1 MAAFFTVGLYFGR
14 VEAIFPDGSLE
25 CRFANLVTQNKY
37 KIRTEREVVLP
48 KDVISSNVQASYM
61 ANNIFQL
68 DCNWHLIR
76 DEQERRKKLFNA
88 SKRVGFLKHIYTR
101 TPYRQDR
108 NRYTDQMSLNKT
120 YCTSFMLS
128 SVFLSRCS

>member
-14 VEAIFPDGSLE
+14 VEAIFPDGPLE

-68 DCNWHLIR
+68 DCDWRLIR

-88 SKRVGFLKHIYTR
+88 SKRVGFLKHTPALHIGKIEIGIRTR
-101 TPYRQDR
+101 
-108 NRYTDQMSLNKT
+108 
-120 YCTSFMLS
+120 CH
-128 SVFLSRCS
+128 

>member
-68 DCNWHLIR
+68 DCDWRLIR

-88 SKRVGFLKHIYTR
+88 SKRVGFLKHI
-101 TPYRQDR
+101 PVLHIGKIEIH
-108 NRYTDQMSLNKT
+108 RYTDQMSLNKT

>member
-68 DCNWHLIR
+68 DCDWRLIR
-76 DEQERRKKLFNA
+76 DEQERRKKLFSA
-88 SKRVGFLKHIYTR
+88 SKRVGFLKHIPVLHIGKIEIGIRTR
-101 TPYRQDR
+101 
-108 NRYTDQMSLNKT
+108 
-120 YCTSFMLS
+120 CH
-128 SVFLSRCS
+128 